1 MMETYKLQKVDTK
14 LYIKGLSGPLVFQ
27 ALYGIL
33 SAFLLFVILYISIGA
48 FIATL
53 ICVPSFFAWLYR
65 VSQIQKKYGPAGWNK
80 RKTAKKLP
88 QFIQI
93 KRRIHQNQ
101 QR

>member
-1 MMETYKLQKVDTK
+1 MESYRLQKVDTK
-14 LYIKGLSGPLVFQ
+14 LYIKGLSGSLVFK

-33 SAFLLFVILYISIGA
+33 AALLLFVGIYILIGTFTA
-48 FIATL
+48 VL
-53 ICVPSFFAWLYR
+53 VCVPSFFAWLYR

-80 RKTAKKLP
+80 KQTAKKLP
-88 QFIQI
+88 QFILI

>member
-1 MMETYKLQKVDTK
+1 MKSYRLQKVDTK

-33 SAFLLFVILYISIGA
+33 AAFLLFVGLYIFIGTFVA
-48 FIATL
+48 VI

-65 VSQIQKKYGPAGWNK
+65 GSQIQKKYGPAGWNK
-80 RKTAKKLP
+80 KQTAKKLP
-88 QFIQI
+88 EFIQI